1 MCFLLV
7 CAYFCQN
14 LNILFRKFDSGKVS
28 SKRAKNGVFV
38 LNEYNNGLRKG
49 LREGFTKKVAL
60 LLDFVEMRGG
70 PLPKFFVTFS

>member
-38 LNEYNNGLRKG
+38 LNEYNNGL
-49 LREGFTKKVAL
+49 KKA
-60 LLDFVEMRGG
+60 
-70 PLPKFFVTFS
+70 